1 MKFLYLLTALIMS
14 LFLSNVFAEET
25 MMEKLDVQKND
36 MQRSVNKAIN
46 RAKEAACTD
55 SEMECMKQKIEHR
68 TNEAYD
74 AAKDK
79 ATEIKNKID

>member
-1 MKFLYLLTALIMS
+1 MKFLYLPIALIMS
-14 LFLSNVFAEET
+14 LSLSNAFAEET

-36 MQRSVNKAIN
+36 MKQSANKAIN

-55 SEMECMKQKIEHR
+55 SEMECMKQKVEHR
-68 TNEAYD
+68 ASEAYD
-74 AAKDK
+74 ATKDK

>member
-46 RAKEAACTD
+46 RAKEATCTD

-68 TNEAYD
+68 TSEAYD

>member
-1 MKFLYLLTALIMS
+1 MKFLYLPIALIMS
-14 LFLSNVFAEET
+14 LSLSSAFAEET

-36 MQRSVNKAIN
+36 MKQSANKTIN

-68 TNEAYD
+68 ASEAYD
-74 AAKDK
+74 ATKDK